1 MPQYEMRI
9 VETSIGS
16 LVVTADNLE
25 GAYREVRRDY
35 EDGQVLW
42 HQTDESFSLDRELED

>member
-25 GAYREVRRDY
+25 DAFRQTREDY
-35 EDGQVLW
+35 EDGNVFW
-42 HQTDESFSLDRELED
+42 HNTEESFTLDQELED

>member
-1 MPQYEMRI
+1 MPIYEMRI

-25 GAYREVRRDY
+25 GAYAEARRDY
-35 EDGQVLW
+35 EDGLVSWHNTEESFTLDQVL
-42 HQTDESFSLDRELED
+42 ED